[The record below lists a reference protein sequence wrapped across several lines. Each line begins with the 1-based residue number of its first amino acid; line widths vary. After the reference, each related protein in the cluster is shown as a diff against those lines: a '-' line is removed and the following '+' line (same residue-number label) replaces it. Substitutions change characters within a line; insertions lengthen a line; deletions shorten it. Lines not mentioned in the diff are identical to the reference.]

1 MKSRLA
7 VRFGQISAALVL
19 LPSAAFAHPGHDGGH
34 DLSWDFGSGFAHPI
48 VGLDHLLAMLAVGL
62 WAAKAGGHAR
72 WLIPATFVDVMALA
86 AAFGQHGV
94 VPAGIEQ
101 MIAASL
107 LVFGLLIALA
117 KRLPLAAGLG
127 LTALFAAFHGFA
139 HGSEIPASSN
149 GLSYG
154 LGFIAASVLLQV
166 AGLVIGQLSA
176 RQSSW
181 FAKTAGAGIAAA
193 GAVMLIA

>member
-1 MKSRLA
+1 MKSRS
-7 VRFGQISAALVL
+7 RFFQLSSALLL

-34 DLSWDFGSGFAHPI
+34 DLSWDFSGGFAHPLF
-48 VGLDHLLAMLAVGL
+48 GLDHLIAILAVGL
-62 WAAKAGGHAR
+62 WAAKVGGRTR
-72 WLIPATFVDVMALA
+72 WLIPATFVSVMALA

-94 VPAGIEQ
+94 VPAGMEQ

-107 LVFGLLIALA
+107 LVFGLMIAMA
-117 KRLPLAAGLG
+117 KRLPLAAGIG

-139 HGSEIPASSN
+139 HGAEIPDGSN

-154 LGFIAASVLLQV
+154 LGFIAATVLLLV
-166 AGLVIGQLSA
+166 TGLTLGLLTS

-181 FAKTAGAGIAAA
+181 FTKAAGAGIAAV
-193 GAVMLIA
+193 GAVMLVA